1 MITAQG
7 FGGSE
12 DSFSESVSASSREG
26 VESGRNWVIERQILP
41 VSEGTF
47 LVELFLAILA
57 GNPEDVGGTGVVA
70 DAGHDEEEIGE
81 AVEIF
86 EGEVIEVFEFSK
98 AEDFD
103 FGAAADSAGV
113 MDNGRG
119 ARSTGENEA
128 LEGAEAFDKS
138 VNPLLK
144 LGDLA
149 FRDAECGGFGF
160 LRRFGDAEIRTEIE
174 EVVLDVEEDFD
185 DFGRERFGE
194 GKTEGGIE
202 LVDGAV
208 GDDARMGLGDPG
220 SISEAG
226 LAFVSGT
233 SVNAIEVNHR

>member
-12 DSFSESVSASSREG
+12 NSFSESVSASSREG
-26 VESGRNWVIERQILP
+26 VESGRNWVVERQHLP
-41 VSEGTF
+41 VSEGAF

-70 DAGHDEEEIGE
+70 DAGHDEKEIRE
-81 AVEIF
+81 SVEIF
-86 EGEVIEVFEFSK
+86 EGEVIEVFEFGE

-113 MDNGRG
+113 VDNGRG
-119 ARSTGENEA
+119 TRSSGENEA

-149 FRDAECGGFGF
+149 FGDAECGGFGF

-174 EVVLDVEEDFD
+174 EVVLDVEEDFG
-185 DFGRERFGE
+185 DFGGE
-194 GKTEGGIE
+194 
-202 LVDGAV
+202 
-208 GDDARMGLGDPG
+208 
-220 SISEAG
+220 
-226 LAFVSGT
+226 
-233 SVNAIEVNHR
+233 